1 MPGFDK
7 NSTFIPPTYN
17 ATSSAVVFT
26 VGVSGNI
33 IALALL
39 LSARRATKRTAFYA
53 LVFGLTLTDLLGSS
67 LTGPVPLTAYAHN
80 KTVVALGGHA
90 LCGYLSFMLLFFG
103 VATLAIL
110 CAMAIERYLSIGHP
124 YLYERVVRRA
134 SAWTAIRVSYLLS
147 LALCLPP
154 LLGFGQVKLYEPGTW
169 CYVDMKASG
178 GWDAAYSVLY
188 AAILAA
194 LCLTIIVCNASVMH
208 GLLKMMNRKRKRSLH
223 AAPACG
229 NAAPRFLK
237 QQQQNHQ
244 QHQHQQQQN
253 ENEED
258 GSHQVGRHVAVA
270 ARVSSS
276 RRRILRGEEANN
288 LVLLVLITITSLT
301 CTIPLT
307 IRAFINASGAPANE
321 ALDLLGL
328 RMYTITPILDP
339 WIYIFCRKSLCRR
352 LCGRWAG
359 SRGSRGSRS
368 SGGGGV
374 GRGSGLGGDAARRR
388 RLSGFEP
395 DQETTDAAPSVVAAA
410 AADRSPCS
418 TSSLGPRGERQQ
430 QQQQQQ
436 PLVNGGAP
444 KAPEGPATA
453 PTVTPSGGAA
463 AVAAA
468 GGAACP
474 NAATAVTASLS
485 RRHCLSDRRRDDDSY
500 DDGDDEGDDGDDGIV
515 DDDEHGMARGDS
527 GDELAT
533 VVAIVE
539 AEESRRVPA
548 LTT

>member
-110 CAMAIERYLSIGHP
+110 CAMAVERYLSIGHP

-134 SAWTAIRVSYLLS
+134 SAWTAIRLSYLLS

-237 QQQQNHQ
+237 QQQQNQ
-244 QHQHQQQQN
+244 QQQQN

-258 GSHQVGRHVAVA
+258 ESHQVGRHVPVA

-359 SRGSRGSRS
+359 SRSSRS
-368 SGGGGV
+368 SGSSGGGV
-374 GRGSGLGGDAARRR
+374 GRGGRLCGDASRRRR

-395 DQETTDAAPSVVAAA
+395 DRERTDAAPSVV

-418 TSSLGPRGERQQ
+418 TSSPSLGPRGERYRQQ
-430 QQQQQQ
+430 PQQQQ
-436 PLVNGGAP
+436 PQQQPLINGGAP
-444 KAPEGPATA
+444 KAPEGPAA
-453 PTVTPSGGAA
+453 ASPPPPTVTPSGGAA
-463 AVAAA
+463 AVAAT
-468 GGAACP
+468 GGAARP
-474 NAATAVTASLS
+474 NAAPAPAPAATASLN
-485 RRHCLSDRRRDDDSY
+485 RRHCLSDSRRDDDSY
-500 DDGDDEGDDGDDGIV
+500 DDGDDGQQW
-515 DDDEHGMARGDS
+515 
-527 GDELAT
+527 
-533 VVAIVE
+533 
-539 AEESRRVPA
+539 
-548 LTT
+548 